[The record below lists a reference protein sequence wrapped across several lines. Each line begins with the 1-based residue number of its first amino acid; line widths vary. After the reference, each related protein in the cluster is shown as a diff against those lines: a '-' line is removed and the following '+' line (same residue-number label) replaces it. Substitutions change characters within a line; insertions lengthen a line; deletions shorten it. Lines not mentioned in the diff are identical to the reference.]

1 MSFNK
6 RAILGQENDDGTYSA
21 YPMSHEHNSD
31 NINEVKRLFSEHP
44 PNEHA
49 GMIRDGRLLE

>member
-1 MSFNK
+1 MLCNS
-6 RAILGQENDDGTYSA
+6 RAILGQENDDGSYSV
-21 YPMSHEHNSD
+21 YPMSNEHNVD

-44 PNEHA
+44 ANEQT